1 MPHFQTSRLITAPVD
16 RVWAILTNRSLL
28 ANGDFGITRLDGP
41 AATIAT
47 GQRIAL
53 YSEVAGNRAFKL
65 RVVQADG
72 RRMIWRGGMPLGL
85 FTGTRQFDL
94 TPEADGTRF
103 DMAETF
109 TGPMSGLILKSM
121 PDLTPSFE
129 TFAAALARHATKE
142 IA

>member
-1 MPHFQTSRLITAPVD
+1 MPHFQTSRLIAATTD
-16 RVWAILTNRSLL
+16 QVWTVLTNRTLL
-28 ANGDFGITRLDGP
+28 AGGDFGITRLDGP
-41 AATIAT
+41 ATTIAT
-47 GQRIAL
+47 GQRITL

-65 RVVQADG
+65 RVMQADG

-85 FTGTRQFDL
+85 FTGTRTFDL
-94 TPEADGTRF
+94 TPEGDGTRF

-129 TFAAALARHATKE
+129 TFAAALARHATGE
-142 IA
+142 TA